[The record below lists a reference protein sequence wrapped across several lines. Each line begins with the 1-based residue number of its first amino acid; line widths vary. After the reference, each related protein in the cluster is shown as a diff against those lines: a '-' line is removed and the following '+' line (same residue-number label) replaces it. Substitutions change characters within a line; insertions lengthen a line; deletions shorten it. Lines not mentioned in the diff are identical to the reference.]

1 MRAAIILII
10 VFGYYIWACF
20 LRGRSRKVKY
30 TEELSQ
36 RIQKINYINS
46 QIIQIDK
53 LLVDV
58 ELSDREHHH
67 RFSFERQTLAGEEIS
82 ADIWVDGNS
91 ELSEQTYELLK
102 ARKKELLVHLF
113 GEIYKLPK
121 QRHTNVIQTYDIYGR
136 GEDVNVQ

>member
-1 MRAAIILII
+1 MKAFIFFAV
-10 VFGYYIWACF
+10 VFGYFVWVVWF
-20 LRGRSRKVKY
+20 RNRKRKIRY

-36 RIQKINYINS
+36 RIEKIYYINS
-46 QIIQIDK
+46 QICKIDK

-58 ELSDREHHH
+58 ELSDRDHHH

-82 ADIWVDGNS
+82 ADIWCDGNS

-113 GEIYKLPK
+113 AEIYKLPK
-121 QRHTNVIQTYDIYGR
+121 QRHTSIIEAKDIYGR
-136 GEDVNVQ
+136 GEQYDV

>member
-1 MRAAIILII
+1 MGAVIFFTV
-10 VFGYYIWACF
+10 VFGYFIWVCF

-82 ADIWVDGNS
+82 ADIWCDGNS

-113 GEIYKLPK
+113 AEIYKLPK
-121 QRHTNVIQTYDIYGR
+121 RRNHNVITTTDIYGR
-136 GEDVNVQ
+136 GEQYDV

>member
-1 MRAAIILII
+1 MRAAIVLII
-10 VFGYYIWACF
+10 IFGYYIWVCF

-36 RIQKINYINS
+36 RVQKINYINS
-46 QIIQIDK
+46 QIVQIDK

-58 ELSDREHHH
+58 ELSDREHLH
-67 RFSFERQTLAGEEIS
+67 RFSFERNTLAGEEIS

-102 ARKKELLVHLF
+102 ARKKELLAHLF
-113 GEIYKLPK
+113 SEIYKLPK
-121 QRHTNVIQTYDIYGR
+121 QRHTNVVEVTDIYGR
-136 GEDVNVQ
+136 GEDVHVQ

>member
-1 MRAAIILII
+1 MGAVIFFTV
-10 VFGYYIWACF
+10 VFGYFVWVVWF
-20 LRGRSRKVKY
+20 RNRKRKIRY

-36 RIQKINYINS
+36 RIEKIYYINS
-46 QIIQIDK
+46 QICKIDK

-58 ELSDREHHH
+58 ELSDRDHHH
-67 RFSFERQTLAGEEIS
+67 RFSFERQTVTGEEIS

-113 GEIYKLPK
+113 AEIYKLPK
-121 QRHTNVIQTYDIYGR
+121 RRNHNVITTTDIYGR
-136 GEDVNVQ
+136 GEQYDV